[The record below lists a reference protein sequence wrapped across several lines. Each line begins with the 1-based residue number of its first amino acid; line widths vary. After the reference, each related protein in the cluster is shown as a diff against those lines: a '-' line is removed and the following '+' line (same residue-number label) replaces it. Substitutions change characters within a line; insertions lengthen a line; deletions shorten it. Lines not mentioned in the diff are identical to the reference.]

1 MITWVLGRSGA
12 GKTEYL
18 KEQLPRLAKQYEQ
31 VFYLVPEQNSMAAE
45 RMISGLDGERVK
57 VVSFRRISN
66 HIFRAFGGVAGS
78 YMTRQK
84 ETALLY
90 RVLLEEQ
97 ERLCYYRKARPT
109 MGFISRLIEAFDE
122 FSLSGLSEEQVMPLI
137 EQSGRQDWQE
147 KYKDLFLLYRA
158 FINRL
163 DAENRLAGEE
173 LPAAI
178 EKAAAGGYF
187 KGSAILVDG
196 FFGFTGMQRKLL
208 GVMMEQA
215 AEFYCALTLDPAD
228 RSVLFSTAKEELSAL
243 KRLASGAGL
252 PQREHLLKGPSKRLQ
267 FEDLQYLEQNLFAPK
282 PEEFQGKFSHL
293 RILTGK
299 NIREELT
306 MVAADISRKVREE
319 GYRYRE
325 IAVIA
330 GNCENYGPLA
340 DGIFR
345 RYRIPLFLDK
355 GRASLSRPL
364 FAFAASAIRLIR
376 PDRYFR
382 SEDILSLL
390 KSGLCGEDPD
400 LISRL
405 ESYCISWQ
413 IKGDKWIREEP
424 FMQNPGGLRPRTA
437 KSEEDLAAL
446 NGLRD
451 RLRAPLLAFRD
462 RAKEGSGEALAEA
475 LYRLFCDF
483 SIEEQITARAEEY
496 LNAANSAKESWIAQQ
511 YRRISKEYMKHYG
524 VMMDILDDIYEV
536 FGKEPLSLYAL
547 EELIG
552 LCAEQTALH
561 LAPQSLDAVS
571 MGEVAHCRLEGVKVL
586 YVVGASQGLL
596 PMPISD
602 QGLIG
607 DRERRLFAEHHL
619 PCNATLKQNTLQ
631 GQYRFYGALFSASHE
646 LIFSHSAFQM
656 DGSPM
661 IPSVYL
667 QKLQKLCNLSPILRE
682 QMDLYDFAATE
693 ESARELAAWK
703 PLLREEILAEIGSAL
718 PPEREQEE
726 ALPQAV
732 VQRIFG
738 NRLRLSYSQIS
749 LFQNCPF
756 HYFMEKTMR
765 IRANEPIRFD
775 AANIGTFIH
784 DGMEQ
789 LIKTLQK
796 EGFNY
801 DKYTKEEIQRFG
813 EDMARRYL
821 QETLQDLERSNRFDA
836 LFKRMT
842 GLFCRVAENVV
853 AELKEGKFI
862 PYGAEFS
869 LGGHPLALEDGREVE
884 LIGSIDRVDTYEENG
899 ATYLK
904 VTDYKTG
911 RQSFDLRGI
920 TNRTGVQLPIY
931 LYGIKQAGLFKDP
944 RPAAACYM
952 EAHTPEFKEAFPP
965 EELEER
971 LREFYKRGGAFS
983 ADPAA
988 LAALD
993 QQAGARHFKI
1003 AYTKDGALKSN
1014 VKAYEPRLMEEMVD
1028 HMEEILKDTARSIFA
1043 GDTRVA
1049 PLKGKEQDACRYCDF
1064 KAVCRYEEAGGKER
1078 IWQEEPFG
1086 WREQEKKN
1094 QEEEQ

>member
-1 MITWVLGRSGA
+1 MITWVLGRSGV

-18 KEQLPRLAKQYEQ
+18 KSRLEELGIRHERI
-31 VFYLVPEQNSMAAE
+31 FYLVPEQNSMAAE
-45 RMISGLDGERVK
+45 RQLSGLYGERVK
-57 VVSFRRISN
+57 VVSFRRLSN
-66 HIFRAFGGVAGS
+66 FIFREFGGIAGS
-78 YMTRQK
+78 YMTGQK

-90 RVLLEEQ
+90 RILQEEQ
-97 ERLCYYRKARPT
+97 GRLCYYRKARPT
-109 MGFISRLIEAFDE
+109 MGFITRLMEAFDE
-122 FSLSGLSEEQVMPLI
+122 LSLSGLTEDQVMPLI
-137 EQSGRQDWQE
+137 EGSGRQDWLE

-158 FINRL
+158 FTTRL
-163 DAENRLAGEE
+163 DAENRLSSEE

-178 EKAAAGGYF
+178 QKAAKGGYF
-187 KGSAILVDG
+187 KGAAVLVDG
-196 FFGFTGMQRKLL
+196 FFGFTGIQRQML
-208 GVMMEQA
+208 GLMMAQA
-215 AEFYCALTLDPAD
+215 AEFYCALTLEPSDP
-228 RSVLFSTAKEELSAL
+228 SVLFSTAKEELSAL
-243 KRLASGAGL
+243 KRLAQEAGL
-252 PQREHLLKGPSKRLQ
+252 PQREHLLPGPSKRLC
-267 FEDLQYLEQNLFAPK
+267 FEDLQHLEQNLFAARPQSDGG
-282 PEEFQGKFSHL
+282 EASHI

-319 GYRYRE
+319 GLRYRE

-330 GNCENYGPLA
+330 GNCEDYGPLA

-345 RYRIPLFLDK
+345 RYRIPLFLDR

-364 FAFAASAIRLIR
+364 FAFAQAALRLIR

-382 SEDILSLL
+382 SEDMLALL

-405 ESYCISWQ
+405 ESYCISWR

-424 FMQNPGGLRPRTA
+424 FTQNPGGLRPRTA
-437 KSEEDLAAL
+437 QSEAELAAL

-451 RLRAPLLAFRD
+451 RLRVPLCAFKE
-462 RAKEGSGEALAEA
+462 RAGAGSGEALVEA
-475 LYRLFCDF
+475 LYQLFCDF
-483 SIEEQITARAEEY
+483 SIEEQITKRAEDY
-496 LNAANSAKESWIAQQ
+496 LQRARCAKESWIAQQ
-511 YRRISKEYMKHYG
+511 YRRLSKEYIKHYS

-536 FGKEPLSLYAL
+536 FGKEPLALHAL

-552 LCAEQTALH
+552 LCAEQTALNIT
-561 LAPQSLDAVS
+561 PQSLDAVS
-571 MGEVAHCRLEGVKVL
+571 MGEIAHCRLEGIKVL
-586 YVVGASQGLL
+586 YVVGANQGLL
-596 PMPISD
+596 PMPVSD

-619 PCNATLKQNTLQ
+619 PCNATLRQNTLQ
-631 GQYRFYGALFSASHE
+631 GQYRFYAALFSASHE
-646 LIFSHSAFQM
+646 LIFSHSAFKM
-656 DGSPM
+656 DGSPLL
-661 IPSVYL
+661 PSIYL
-667 QKLQKLCNLSPILRE
+667 QRVQQLCGLSPILRE
-682 QMDLYDFAATE
+682 EMALYDFAATE
-693 ESARELAAWK
+693 ESARELAAFQ
-703 PLLREEILAEIGSAL
+703 PALREQILEEIGSAL

-732 VQRIFG
+732 VQRLFG
-738 NRLRLSYSQIS
+738 ERLRLSYSQIS

-789 LIKTLQK
+789 LINTLKQ
-796 EGFNY
+796 ENFNY

-836 LFKRMT
+836 LFERMT

-853 AELKEGKFI
+853 AELREGKFI

-869 LGGHPLALEDGREVE
+869 LGGHPIALEDGRQVE

-899 ATYLK
+899 LTYLK

-911 RQSFDLRGI
+911 KQAFDLRGI

-931 LYGIKQAGLFKDP
+931 LYGLKQAGLFADP

-952 EAHTPEFKEAFPP
+952 EAHTPDFKEAFPP
-965 EELEER
+965 EELAER

-993 QQAGARHFKI
+993 GESGAHHFKI
-1003 AYTKDGALKSN
+1003 AYTKDGALRSN
-1014 VKAYEPRLMEEMVD
+1014 VKAYEPKLMMEMVD
-1028 HMEEILKDTARSIFA
+1028 HMEHVLKDTASAIFA
-1043 GDTRVA
+1043 GDTRIA

-1064 KAVCRYEEAGGKER
+1064 KAVCRYEEESGKER
-1078 IWQEEPFG
+1078 LWSEEPFG
-1086 WREQEKKN
+1086 WRKEDGQ
-1094 QEEEQ
+1094 